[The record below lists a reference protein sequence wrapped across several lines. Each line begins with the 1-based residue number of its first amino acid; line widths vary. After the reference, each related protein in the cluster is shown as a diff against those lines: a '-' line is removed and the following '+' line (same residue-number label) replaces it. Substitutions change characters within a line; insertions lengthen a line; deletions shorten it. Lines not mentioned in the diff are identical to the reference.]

1 LERNAMSPHGTPKN
15 PYAAQLRPETD
26 HAADLESGAPVL
38 KSAESQRLNRRAL
51 LFLAG
56 IVLLLL
62 AMAAWMV
69 RSATADGGDKPRPRE
84 EAVVIPALPQAPLR
98 TTEAPELAA
107 AEPIPLA
114 PLPQLPPLPPRPVHS
129 VPVVQ
134 PQRDRMPSLAERRA
148 MSAGASAEMSAETA
162 QAEYLKAILA
172 AASGK
177 PATTDEP
184 AEPPASAR
192 FIHAPDAL
200 LVRGTYIRC
209 VLETRIVT
217 DIAGFTSC
225 VVTEPVYSINGQRL
239 LVPKGSKVSGRYDS
253 GEPTGPRVAVV
264 WDRITTPTGIDVA
277 MASPGVDNLGGAG
290 HPGDYDAHWPS
301 RIGSALLIS
310 LIGDG
315 FKYAA
320 AQHGP
325 PTTTIANGVVVQ
337 EPYESGTAR
346 TMERLANRALER
358 NLQRPATVTIQPG
371 EILNIYVARDVDF
384 SVVLDS

>member
-1 LERNAMSPHGTPKN
+1 MSSQDQSAN
-15 PYAAQLRPETD
+15 PYSAYGQLHGGATSPP
-26 HAADLESGAPVL
+26 ADLEAGAPVL

-56 IVLLLL
+56 IVALLL
-62 AMAAWMV
+62 AMATWMV
-69 RSATADGGDKPRPRE
+69 RSATSEGQDKPRPRE
-84 EAVVIPALPQAPLR
+84 EAVVIPALPQVPARVAEAAPDVA
-98 TTEAPELAA
+98 EV
-107 AEPIPLA
+107 EPIPLA
-114 PLPQLPPLPPRPVHS
+114 PSPQLSPLPPSQPRS
-129 VPVVQ
+129 VPPSM
-134 PQRDRMPSLAERRA
+134 PQDPRIPSLVERRA
-148 MSAGASAEMSAETA
+148 MDGEAPSGTAAGGA
-162 QAEYLKAILA
+162 QAEYLKAMLA
-172 AASGK
+172 AATGK
-177 PATTDEP
+177 
-184 AEPPASAR
+184 AEKAEEGPEAPSTSAR

-225 VVTEPVYSINGQRL
+225 VVTEPVYSINGARL
-239 LVPKGSKVSGRYDS
+239 LLPKGSKVSGRYGS

-277 MASPGVDNLGGAG
+277 MASPGVDSLGGAG
-290 HPGDYDAHWPS
+290 HPGDYEAHWPS

-320 AQHGP
+320 AEHGP
-325 PTTTIANGVVVQ
+325 PTTTVTNGVVVQ

-346 TMERLANRALER
+346 TMERLANGALDR
-358 NLQRPATVTIQPG
+358 NLQRPATVTILPG

-384 SVVLDS
+384 SAVLGS

>member
-1 LERNAMSPHGTPKN
+1 MSGLDRSAN
-15 PYAAQLRPETD
+15 PYAAHGQLQSEPG
-26 HAADLESGAPVL
+26 HAAADLEAGAPVL
-38 KSAESQRLNRRAL
+38 KSTESQRLNRRAL

-56 IVLLLL
+56 IVALLL
-62 AMAAWMV
+62 AMATWMV
-69 RSATADGGDKPRPRE
+69 RSATAEGSDQPRPRE
-84 EAVVIPALPQAPLR
+84 EAVVIPALPHAPAR
-98 TTEAPELAA
+98 VAEVAPELPV
-107 AEPIPLA
+107 AEPIQLA
-114 PLPQLPPLPPRPVHS
+114 PAPQLPPLPPSRSQSIP
-129 VPVVQ
+129 PAR
-134 PQRDRMPSLAERRA
+134 PQRDRPPSLVERRA
-148 MSAGASAEMSAETA
+148 MDGEVVNETA
-162 QAEYLKAILA
+162 AEGPQAEYLKAMLA
-172 AASGK
+172 AATGK
-177 PATTDEP
+177 PEATEEAPEAPT
-184 AEPPASAR
+184 ASAR

-239 LVPKGSKVSGRYDS
+239 LLPKGSKVSGRYGS

-290 HPGDYDAHWPS
+290 HPGDYEAHWPS

-320 AQHGP
+320 AEHGP
-325 PTTTIANGVVVQ
+325 PTTTVANGVVVQ

-384 SVVLDS
+384 SAVLDS

>member
-1 LERNAMSPHGTPKN
+1 MTSE
-15 PYAAQLRPETD
+15 
-26 HAADLESGAPVL
+26 
-38 KSAESQRLNRRAL
+38 
-51 LFLAG
+51 
-56 IVLLLL
+56 
-62 AMAAWMV
+62 
-69 RSATADGGDKPRPRE
+69 ATAG
-84 EAVVIPALPQAPLR
+84 
-98 TTEAPELAA
+98 T
-107 AEPIPLA
+107 
-114 PLPQLPPLPPRPVHS
+114 
-129 VPVVQ
+129 
-134 PQRDRMPSLAERRA
+134 
-148 MSAGASAEMSAETA
+148 GADAA
-162 QAEYLKAILA
+162 QAEYLRAMLA
-172 AASGK
+172 AATGK
-177 PATTDEP
+177 PVTTEEAP
-184 AEPPASAR
+184 VTPTTSAG

-239 LVPKGSKVSGRYDS
+239 LLPKGSKVSGRYNS
-253 GEPTGPRVAVV
+253 GEPTGPRVAVI
-264 WDRITTPTGIDVA
+264 WDRITTPNGIDVA
-277 MASPGVDNLGGAG
+277 MSSPGVDNLGGAG

-320 AQHGP
+320 AEHGP
-325 PTTTIANGVVVQ
+325 PTTTIADGVVVQ

-358 NLQRPATVTIQPG
+358 NLQRPATVTIHPG

-384 SVVLDS
+384 SAVLGG

>member
-1 LERNAMSPHGTPKN
+1 MNPQDVPTN
-15 PYAAQLRPETD
+15 PYAAQAQRRPEAD
-26 HAADLESGAPVL
+26 QAAADLEYGAPVL
-38 KSAESQRLNRRAL
+38 KSAEAQRLNRRAL

-69 RSATADGGDKPRPRE
+69 QSATADGGGDKGRPRE
-84 EAVVIPALPQAPLR
+84 ESVVIPALPQTPVR
-98 TTEAPELAA
+98 TAEAPELPS

-114 PLPQLPPLPPRPVHS
+114 PASQLPPLPPRQAHAAPVAAS
-129 VPVVQ
+129 
-134 PQRDRMPSLAERRA
+134 QRDRLPSLAERRA
-148 MSAGASAEMSAETA
+148 MDVGASVGTEADTA
-162 QAEYLKAILA
+162 QAEYLKAMLA
-172 AASGK
+172 AATGK
-177 PATTDEP
+177 PAPVEQPP

-239 LVPKGSKVSGRYDS
+239 LLPKGSKVSGRYGS
-253 GEPTGPRVAVV
+253 IEPIGPRVAVV

-320 AQHGP
+320 AEHGP
-325 PTTTIANGVVVQ
+325 PATTIANGVVVQ

-384 SVVLDS
+384 SAVLGG